1 MITTL
6 SNDHLK
12 VAINSFGAEIISIN
26 KDGKELIWEG
36 DEKFWTGHSPVL
48 FPICGGLKDDKFY
61 YGGKEYSLP
70 KHGFAKRREFK
81 I

>member
-36 DEKFWTGHSPVL
+36 NEKFWTGHSPVL
-48 FPICGGLKDDKFY
+48 FPICGGLKDDKNNVKNKAEAVNRASALLAFY
-61 YGGKEYSLP
+61 
-70 KHGFAKRREFK
+70 
-81 I
+81 